1 MIRWFVKYGFVI
13 FLFNTIFYS
22 ISLTKDTIAPI
33 VFYIT
38 MATGLFF
45 LLLNPKHLKEV
56 LFHKAFLFLM
66 ILNLINLTYYL
77 FFDSISNIDSLEY
90 LMARFMSFS
99 LISLS
104 IYYNFSFFKNR
115 FTSMIVKIISLVVFL
130 SLIIDP
136 NLLNGR
142 YHGIIW
148 NPNMLASLTVLSF
161 SCILLK
167 TKEKSPFEKLLL
179 ILLLIVSLSTGSRS
193 AIIAIGL
200 SFIFKYGFSLRNVLY
215 SLTGVM
221 LIFMI
226 SNTNLET
233 SLNRITS
240 QGIMKGRVEQFN
252 FAIYNIKE
260 KIFTGHGLSEYS
272 GLPSDIDIPKR
283 LEGIFIA
290 AHNGYLS
297 ILIQYGIIFGGLVI
311 LIIFTKSFE
320 LFSFYIRRND
330 ENLVYV
336 FFIVY
341 TLFAANFESLITGI
355 NEFHTILFWFSLSY
369 LSYSKY
375 LEKYED

>member
-77 FFDSISNIDSLEY
+77 FFDSFSSIDSLEY

-115 FTSMIVKIISLVVFL
+115 FKSLIVKIISLVVFL

-148 NPNMLASLTVLSF
+148 NPNMLASLTVLAFSF
-161 SCILLK
+161 ILLR
-167 TKEKSPFEKLLL
+167 TKEKSTFEKLLM
-179 ILLLIVSLSTGSRS
+179 ILLLLVSLSTGSRT
-193 AIIAIGL
+193 AIIAIVL
-200 SFIFKYGFSLRNVLY
+200 SFIFKYGFSLRNILY
-215 SLTGVM
+215 SVIG
-221 LIFMI
+221 LISIFLI
-226 SNTNLET
+226 SNTNLDT

-240 QGIMKGRVEQFN
+240 QGVLKGRIEQFN

-272 GLPSDIDIPKR
+272 GLPSDVDIPQR

-311 LIIFTKSFE
+311 LILFTKSFE
-320 LFSFYIRRND
+320 LFSFYFRRND
-330 ENLVYV
+330 ENLVYL
-336 FFIVY
+336 FIIVY

-355 NEFHTILFWFSLSY
+355 NEFHTILFWFSISY
-369 LSYSKY
+369 LSYSKF
-375 LEKYED
+375 LEDHED

>member
-13 FLFNTIFYS
+13 FLFNTVLYS

-38 MATGLFF
+38 MGTGLFF

-66 ILNLINLTYYL
+66 ILNLINLIYYL

-90 LMARFMSFS
+90 LMARFMTFS
-99 LISLS
+99 LICLS
-104 IYYNFSFFKNR
+104 IYYNFSFFKIR
-115 FTSMIVKIISLVVFL
+115 FTDLIVKIISLVVFL
-130 SLIIDP
+130 GLIIDP

-148 NPNMLASLTVLSF
+148 NPNMLASLTVLAF
-161 SCILLK
+161 SCLLLRK
-167 TKEKSPFEKLLL
+167 KEYSIFEKLLM
-179 ILLLIVSLSTGSRS
+179 ILLLLISLSTGSRS

-200 SFIFKYGFSLRNVLY
+200 SFIFKYGFSLRNILY
-215 SLTGVM
+215 SITGVM

-226 SNTNLET
+226 ANANLET

-240 QGIMKGRVEQFN
+240 QGIIKGRVEQFN

-272 GLPSDIDIPKR
+272 GLPSDVDIPQR

-311 LIIFTKSFE
+311 LILFTKSFE
-320 LFSFYIRRND
+320 LFNFYIRRND

-375 LEKYED
+375 LEEYAD

>member
-148 NPNMLASLTVLSF
+148 NPNMLASLTVLAF

-355 NEFHTILFWFSLSY
+355 NEFHTILFWFSISY
-369 LSYSKY
+369 LSYSKF
-375 LEKYED
+375 LEDHAD